1 MKKIICLV
9 LIFAVMITACSN
21 QSAGI
26 GSVHPSESTAEPS
39 SEEITVENGEKIFAY
54 LCSEECIDWNT
65 GISKLS
71 DIGIN
76 HEVKNVSFVDDW
88 YWNAELVLRKGENE
102 LVIPIEGLYDYT
114 EEYDVVRA
122 PYGAFEIY
130 GDYIVYAGKGK
141 TIFFDKENL
150 AVWEFNPELDKNEFD
165 DIWVNAAIFD
175 EPSDDYILL
184 TTALNKKDTE
194 ERSTFVNIYD
204 KEGKLLS
211 KKETQLSKASPA
223 GDNDYMFPYCDDD
236 PCEVFKSENDFFIKT
251 NATLINIMTGE
262 TLEFYEAGDFA
273 DGDYSIK
280 LYSYKRKKNGEQ
292 GYAAFLCKNG
302 EQKDSLFF
310 EEYNFSR
317 YNSEFDKP
325 TVKISPDG
333 KKAVYYSD
341 YFAMTLEIDF
351 ENKTHSIK
359 YEPEDRHISGVGATS
374 ADGKYSICL
383 FGENGGG
390 DAWYNH
396 IAVKNNKT
404 GKYHYMGE
412 TGGMY
417 GGNGGYGFLK
427 NDDAYNYSSYML
439 QIFDSETG
447 ELKFDITK
455 NFPLGF
461 SSDGNQG
468 RGIFTFRRNPDDF
481 SYIIVYFEFD
491 GGSSWNEVFDDD
503 KMYVCD
509 GASYNYKI
517 GFLDSEGRLLESY
530 DTGFP
535 VLASPFGFYSVQMR
549 YSEEKLLLFFDNSG
563 KGEGH
568 FEGEF
573 DMKTKEFTVL

>member
-1 MKKIICLV
+1 MKKIIWLV

-21 QSAGI
+21 QNAST
-26 GSVHPSESTAEPS
+26 GSEQPGESTAEPS
-39 SEEITVENGEKIFAY
+39 SEVEIKNKEKILAG
-54 LCSEECIDWNT
+54 LGSEECIDWNT

-71 DIGIN
+71 AFGISY
-76 HEVKNVSFVDDW
+76 EVKNISLVDDW
-88 YWNAELVLRKGENE
+88 YWNAELVLKKGGNE
-102 LVIPIEGLYDYT
+102 LVIPVEGLYDYA
-114 EEYDVVRA
+114 EEYNVVRA

-130 GDYIVYAGKGK
+130 DDYIVYAGKSK
-141 TIFFDKENL
+141 AIFFDKENL
-150 AVWEFNPELDKNEFD
+150 EMWDFKPELDKNGFD
-165 DIWVNAAIFD
+165 DIWVNAAAF
-175 EPSDDYILL
+175 EEKSGNYILL
-184 TTALNKKDTE
+184 TTELNKKDTAE
-194 ERSTFVNIYD
+194 HNIFVNIYD

-211 KKETQLSKASPA
+211 KKETQLSKVSPA
-223 GDNDYMFPYCDDD
+223 GDNDYMFPSSDDD
-236 PCEVFKSENDFFIKT
+236 PCEVFKSENDSFIKT

-262 TLEFYEAGDFA
+262 TFSFFDVVDFT
-273 DGDYSIK
+273 DGNYSVK
-280 LYSYKRKKNGEQ
+280 LYRYKRENSEER
-292 GYAAFLCKNG
+292 GYAAFLYKNG
-302 EQKDSLFF
+302 EQKDSFFF
-310 EEYNFSR
+310 EEYNLST
-317 YNSEFDKP
+317 YHEESDKP
-325 TVKISPDG
+325 TVKISADG
-333 KKAVYYSD
+333 KKATYYSD

-351 ENKTHSIK
+351 ENKTHSVK
-359 YEPEDRHISGVGATS
+359 YEPEDRHISGVGATRV
-374 ADGKYSICL
+374 DGKYSICL

-390 DAWYNH
+390 DAWYSH
-396 IAVKNNKT
+396 IAVKNNET

-447 ELKFDITK
+447 ELKFDIAK
-455 NFPLGF
+455 NFPLGY
-461 SSDGNQG
+461 SSDGKQG

-481 SYIIVYFEFD
+481 SYIIVYYEFD
-491 GGSSWNEVFDDD
+491 DGYSWKEVFDDD
-503 KMYVCD
+503 KMYICD
-509 GASYNYKI
+509 EASFNYKI

-563 KGEGH
+563 KGQSH